1 MNIFIIYIGIIG
13 PHSCFDY
20 TDIKA
25 SLVIKIINFN
35 EIKKMAHLS
44 MLVISYVDV
53 SFYQNFNLSHIYCIF
68 VEKTHFSR

>member
-13 PHSCFDY
+13 PQSCFDC

-25 SLVIKIINFN
+25 SLVIKIININ

-53 SFYQNFNLSHIYCIF
+53 NFCQIFNLSHIYCIF
-68 VEKTHFSR
+68 VEKTHF